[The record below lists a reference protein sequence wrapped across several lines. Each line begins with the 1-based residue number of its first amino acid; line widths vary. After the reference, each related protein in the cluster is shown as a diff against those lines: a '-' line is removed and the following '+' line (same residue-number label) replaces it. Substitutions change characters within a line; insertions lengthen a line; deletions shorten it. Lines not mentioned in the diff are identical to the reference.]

1 MYTIS
6 IFLEIL
12 LRMQGKHA
20 LISTLY
26 FKKNTEVRSSITLLN
41 YYDAS
46 MFFYD

>member
-26 FKKNTEVRSSITLLN
+26 FKKKHRSEIINYITKLL
-41 YYDAS
+41 
-46 MFFYD
+46 